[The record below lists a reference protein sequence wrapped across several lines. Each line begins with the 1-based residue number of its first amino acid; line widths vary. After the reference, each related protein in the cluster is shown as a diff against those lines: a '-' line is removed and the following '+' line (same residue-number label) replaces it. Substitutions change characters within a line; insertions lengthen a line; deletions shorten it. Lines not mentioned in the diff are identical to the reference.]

1 MRKSC
6 ILYLFFLVA
15 ILVSCNGKASKI
27 DPETYSEYQKRGDE
41 VTNLAQATLLAN
53 VGSAIQKGGTE
64 YAVEFCNL
72 QASTIVDSLNSV
84 NNCTISRLS
93 EKNRNPENN
102 LENSSDF
109 TIAKMMS
116 TGAVKDTLIFAKN
129 MLIYYKPIRTGLDA
143 CLKCH
148 GDPQTDINEHTLTK
162 IKNLYPN
169 DLATGYQLNDFRGIW
184 KVEFALR

>member
-1 MRKSC
+1 MKKSY
-6 ILYLFFLVA
+6 ILYLFFLLVL
-15 ILVSCNGKASKI
+15 LVSCNQKVSKI
-27 DPETYSEYQKRGDE
+27 DPDTYSEYQKRGDE
-41 VTNLAQATLLAN
+41 VTNLTQATLLAN
-53 VGSAIQKGGTE
+53 VGDAIQKGGTE

-72 QASTIVDSLNSV
+72 QASTIVDSLNSL

-93 EKNRNPENN
+93 EKNRNSENK

-109 TIAKMMS
+109 TIAEMMRTS
-116 TGAVKDTLIFAKN
+116 AVKDTLIFAGN
-129 MLIYYKPIRTGLDA
+129 TLIYYKPIRTGLSA

-148 GDPQTDINEHTLTK
+148 GDPQTDIDEHTLTK